1 MNVYLDDNRTDPA
14 LAGLLRS
21 RGHAAVLPA
30 DAGLAGASDVRHL
43 ECAIRR
49 RLIVLTADCDDFK
62 DLHSLVQTAGGSHP
76 GILLIHYDNDP
87 TRDMR
92 PKHIA
97 AAVGKLDRSGLDL
110 ANQLVVLNQW
120 R

>member
-1 MNVYLDDNRTDPA
+1 MNLYLDDNRTDRA

-21 RGHAAVLPA
+21 RRHGALLPA

-43 ECAIRR
+43 TYAIRQN
-49 RLIVLTADCDDFK
+49 LVVLTADCDDFE
-62 DLHSLVQTAGGSHP
+62 DLHTLVQTAGGEHP

-92 PKHIA
+92 PKHIVA
-97 AAVGKLDRSGLDL
+97 AIGKLERSGMDL
-110 ANQLVVLNQW
+110 ANQIVVLNHW